1 MLLRIKLEEAG
12 IREDVATEYLR
23 SQAVTEALIFDDIT
37 DDEARAALT
46 AFSHLVAALAP
57 VAP

>member
-1 MLLRIKLEEAG
+1 M
-12 IREDVATEYLR
+12 ATEYLR

-37 DDEARAALT
+37 DDEARAAIT
-46 AFSHLVAALAP
+46 GFSHLTAALAP